1 MRFYNDTD
9 HRQCP
14 AVDEHG
20 MDCSAPDGHE
30 PPHVSARGEWY
41 DSDLLPAD
49 EHHFD
54 VSCDDRPDCMI
65 PQHHAMED
73 MQ

>member
-1 MRFYNDTD
+1 MTEFHD
-9 HRQCP
+9 HEYCITSDGVLPGCP
-14 AVDEHG
+14 NF
-20 MDCSAPDGHE
+20 
-30 PPHVSARGEWY
+30 GE
-41 DSDLLPAD
+41 DRDAGALPAD

-54 VSCDDRPDCMI
+54 VVSCDDRPYCTI